1 MSAMPVVWCTDPNSS
16 NKRTAFALQGIQ
28 LEGSISEQH
37 MLAVRELI
45 NAAAEGRLL
54 LPTDG
59 GIVLLDCGA
68 GVGSVI
74 IQDRNSSEQESNKE
88 NKRSRAINDIVQENK
103 LHNSNNETTPVGSPE
118 VLYEF
123 LCCARCMSEG
133 VKHCHRNPQNLKIV
147 AQYLDPK
154 KCTGRGNAMRP
165 FNHRRKN
172 IVSFRNEKRPF
183 RRSQDCVN
191 KSKIPVYATV
201 NKQQKQKYRKHQQID
216 HAERNDLTENVQS
229 DAIKSDNLSSVA
241 AGMGRKTSFDS
252 TCTVSSMDS
261 GFMEMQ
267 NKLEIAK
274 KAATTLRDAG
284 EIEIKIDECQDI
296 NVIDSSENT
305 PGTWNRLT
313 IPSQSRNR
321 RKSYE
326 EFKSLFCDQQKPPS
340 TAGANRLDVISSVK
354 SRRKSY
360 EEFKSATNIPC
371 DSNCTINCNCKSSC
385 INTNSNELVL
395 KNDLRSVPSSDS
407 DSFLKMKRKNSKRI
421 SNRQTKLNNKI
432 VNQKIDEDIKDSI
445 NPVGSTIY
453 DILRKNSTSN
463 MTDANKTRVNY
474 DKNLELFKSHCN
486 KNNIKYFDNLLSCG
500 TIYDIIQR
508 RSDVYTKNFKRY
520 DKYMTYGTLYEILH
534 RKSDEGD
541 EFERKRTL
549 SEKFSNKRINY
560 AHIDFKPPAGNDNC
574 KNTVTADTDTIDGNL
589 NSTSTTTIASSMKQG
604 SDGANNQLSVT
615 SVGSHKALS
624 TIYDILQTKKLETIP
639 LTQDAELKERNRFLV
654 RKITEEELIEARK
667 EDEDTMIKEKND
679 VTKKIEST
687 QDESLKK
694 QNRMRRFSNILSYT
708 PKTIIEVD
716 KTSLKVPTADNEK
729 KTNVHLEAKID
740 ELYSRLNRIAQ
751 QNETNQQLHKTENE
765 KEPSKIYKSNSMD
778 MLSTLKEN
786 EGLIIKQKPF
796 RKISVPTHLPM
807 KILPKKGT
815 RRLSEF
821 RRGEFL
827 NEKS

>member
-16 NKRTAFALQGIQ
+16 NKKPTAFALQGIQ

-59 GIVLLDCGA
+59 GIVLLGCGA

-74 IQDRNSSEQESNKE
+74 IQDSNALEQESSKE
-88 NKRSRAINDIVQENK
+88 NKRSRALNDIVQENK
-103 LHNSNNETTPVGSPE
+103 LHNCNREMKPARTPDD
-118 VLYEF
+118 LYEF

-133 VKHCHRNPQNLKIV
+133 VKSCHRNPQNLKIV
-147 AQYLDPK
+147 AQYLDAK
-154 KCTGRGNAMRP
+154 KPTGLGNVLRP
-165 FNHRRKN
+165 INHRRKN
-172 IVSFRNEKRPF
+172 IVSCKSEKRLL

-191 KSKIPVYATV
+191 KNNKIPVYATV

-229 DAIKSDNLSSVA
+229 DAIKLDNLSSIA

-274 KAATTLRDAG
+274 KAAKDAG
-284 EIEIKIDECQDI
+284 EVEIKVEECAD
-296 NVIDSSENT
+296 VIDSSENI
-305 PGTWNRLT
+305 PATWNRLT

-326 EFKSLFCDQQKPPS
+326 EFKSLFSDQQKTS
-340 TAGANRLDVISSVK
+340 SMTAGANRLDVISSVK

-360 EEFKSATNIPC
+360 EEFKSATNISC
-371 DSNCTINCNCKSSC
+371 DSNSTINCKSSC
-385 INTNSNELVL
+385 SNTNPNELVL
-395 KNDLRSVPSSDS
+395 KNDLSASSDFN
-407 DSFLKMKRKNSKRI
+407 SFLKMKRKNSKRI
-421 SNRQTKLNNKI
+421 STRQTKLNNAS
-432 VNQKIDEDIKDSI
+432 VNQKIDEESKVTAE
-445 NPVGSTIY
+445 PVNSTIY

-463 MTDANKTRVNY
+463 MTEANKTRINY
-474 DKNLELFKSHCN
+474 DKNLELFKSHCS
-486 KNNIKYFDNLLSCG
+486 KNNIKYFDNLVSCG

-508 RSDVYTKNFKRY
+508 RNEVYTKNFKRY

-534 RKSDEGD
+534 RKSDEGE

-560 AHIDFKPPAGNDNC
+560 AHIDFKSPAENDNC
-574 KNTVTADTDTIDGNL
+574 EKAIDTDTDTIDGNL
-589 NSTSTTTIASSMKQG
+589 NSTSITSTSSMKQG

-615 SVGSHKALS
+615 SAGSHQALS
-624 TIYDILQTKKLETIP
+624 TIYDILQTKKLEATP
-639 LTQDAELKERNRFLV
+639 VTQDDASLKERNRFLV

-667 EDEDTMIKEKND
+667 GEHPTKADE
-679 VTKKIEST
+679 VTIKIEPCLSKPS
-687 QDESLKK
+687 QEESLKK
-694 QNRMRRFSNILSYT
+694 QNRIRRFSNILSYT
-708 PKTIIEVD
+708 PKVINEVD
-716 KTSLKVPTADNEK
+716 KNSLKVLTAETAEK

-740 ELYSRLNRIAQ
+740 ELYSRLNRIAK
-751 QNETNQQLHKTENE
+751 QNETQQLHKTESE
-765 KEPSKIYKSNSMD
+765 KELNNKIYKSNSMD

-786 EGLIIKQKPF
+786 EGLIIKQKPL
-796 RKISVPTHLPM
+796 RKISVPTHLPV

-821 RRGEFL
+821 RCGEFL
-827 NEKS
+827 NEKP

>member
-16 NKRTAFALQGIQ
+16 NKKPTAFALQGIQ

-74 IQDRNSSEQESNKE
+74 IQDSKSPEQDSSKE
-88 NKRSRAINDIVQENK
+88 NKRSRALNDIVQENNK
-103 LHNSNNETTPVGSPE
+103 LHNSELVPVSRTCD

-133 VKHCHRNPQNLKIV
+133 VKSCHRNPHNLKI
-147 AQYLDPK
+147 AAKYLDTK
-154 KCTGRGNAMRP
+154 KGTGLGNAIRP
-165 FNHRRKN
+165 INYRRKN
-172 IVSFRNEKRPF
+172 IVSFRNDKRPL

-191 KSKIPVYATV
+191 KNKIPVYATV
-201 NKQQKQKYRKHQQID
+201 NKQQKQKYRKHHQID
-216 HAERNDLTENVQS
+216 HAERNELTENAQS
-229 DAIKSDNLSSVA
+229 DAIKSDNLSSNA

-274 KAATTLRDAG
+274 KAATKLKDAI
-284 EIEIKIDECQDI
+284 EIEIKVDECEETKVND
-296 NVIDSSENT
+296 NSENV

-326 EFKSLFCDQQKPPS
+326 EFKSLFCDQKPPPS
-340 TAGANRLDVISSVK
+340 SAAASRLDVISSVK

-360 EEFKSATNIPC
+360 EEFKSATNLPC
-371 DSNCTINCNCKSSC
+371 DNSAINSKSSC
-385 INTNSNELVL
+385 SHTNPNEIVF
-395 KNDLRSVPSSDS
+395 KNDLGAAPTADVN
-407 DSFLKMKRKNSKRI
+407 SFLKMRRKNSRRM
-421 SNRQTKLNNKI
+421 SNRQTKLNNKT
-432 VNQKIDEDIKDSI
+432 VNQKIDEDIQGSI
-445 NPVGSTIY
+445 KPINSTIY

-463 MTDANKTRVNY
+463 TTDANKARVNY
-474 DKNLELFKSHCN
+474 DKNLELFKSHCS
-486 KNNIKYFDNLLSCG
+486 KNNIKYFDNLVSCG

-508 RSDVYTKNFKRY
+508 RNDVYTKNFKRY

-560 AHIDFKPPAGNDNC
+560 AHIDFKPPAENDNC
-574 KNTVTADTDTIDGNL
+574 KKTIATDTDTIDGHL
-589 NSTSTTTIASSMKQG
+589 NSTSTSTTASSMKQG

-624 TIYDILQTKKLETIP
+624 TIYDILQTKKLETSP
-639 LTQDAELKERNRFLV
+639 LIEDEALKERNRFLV
-654 RKITEEELIEARK
+654 RKITEEELFAARK
-667 EDEDTMIKEKND
+667 EDEHARIGERND
-679 VTKKIEST
+679 VIRKIDPSLVKIS
-687 QDESLKK
+687 QDDSRK
-694 QNRMRRFSNILSYT
+694 QNRIRRFSNILSYS
-708 PKTIIEVD
+708 PKASNEAD
-716 KTSLKVPTADNEK
+716 KNSLKVPSTESEK

-751 QNETNQQLHKTENE
+751 QNESNQQLQKIEGE

-796 RKISVPTHLPM
+796 RKISVPAHLPM
-807 KILPKKGT
+807 KAKKGT